1 MRFSLELDDFG
12 RLACELADD
21 QEQHTIYAA
30 DPRPALEGLRAALDD
45 AEAGG
50 MGECFWLIS
59 AGEYRWVLRRQG
71 DKLRLAV
78 LYSRSVVIGFE
89 HVYWGEA
96 GWAESATLLRDE
108 MDRFS
113 ATLAV

>member
-12 RLACELADD
+12 RLACELTDE

-30 DPRPALEGLRAALDD
+30 DPQPALEGLRAALND
-45 AEAGG
+45 AETGG

-59 AGEYRWVLRRQG
+59 AGEYRWVLRREG
-71 DKLRLAV
+71 ARLKVAV
-78 LYSRSVVIGFE
+78 LYSRSVTIGFE

-96 GWAESATLLRDE
+96 DWDGSVTPLREE
-108 MDRFS
+108 MDRFA
-113 ATLAV
+113 ATLAS